1 MLDFGVRRWLAG
13 LEGIR
18 GPTDRRQR
26 RVAEGSQPSPP
37 ESPGPTA
44 TAKPPA
50 RPSSR
55 SAPPQVRIA
64 PATRPHAPLRIASLP
79 PSRTILDHPL
89 PARRARMPRKPR
101 AAHRRRAAAVL
112 EVLAGVRT
120 PAQAAEAV
128 GVSLPR
134 YYLLE
139 QRAIGGLVAACEPA
153 PRGPQANA
161 QRRVAALEREIARLT
176 RESGRHQALARAAQ
190 RTLGLAPPTV
200 LRPAGKTAEKAASSA
215 KARRRRRPAVR
226 ALTLAEELSTDAGGD
241 NSSGVRPAADVEHA
255 G

>member
-1 MLDFGVRRWLAG
+1 M
-13 LEGIR
+13 
-18 GPTDRRQR
+18 TS
-26 RVAEGSQPSPP
+26 SQDV
-37 ESPGPTA
+37 
-44 TAKPPA
+44 K
-50 RPSSR
+50 RPREAR
-55 SAPPQVRIA
+55 SARGSRQAVVRQ
-64 PATRPHAPLRIASLP
+64 AS
-79 PSRTILDHPL
+79 SD
-89 PARRARMPRKPR
+89 A
-101 AAHRRRAAAVL
+101 RRRAAAVL

-190 RTLGLAPPTV
+190 RTLGLAPPAV
-200 LRPAGKTAEKAASSA
+200 PRPAGKTAEKAASSGRS
-215 KARRRRRPAVR
+215 RRRRRPTVR
-226 ALTLAEELSTDAGGD
+226 ALTLAKELSTDAGGG
-241 NSSGVRPAADVEHA
+241 NSSGVDAASGVEQA
-255 G
+255 V